1 MIKLVIVVGLLLFCT
16 CENVRKSFLI
26 NHIGSY
32 LVLSLADRAYTA
44 NESVAECEKYG
55 KKLISIQDLTEFLHV
70 NETMSQLLFFKTFY
84 IMSHNCSFLE
94 GRFEGKEIDGLVIRS
109 TNHHKLIFNI
119 VCVNF
124 TKKENPYYEEEFN
137 TARSKLHVLCVIMM
151 VSSAFLLLFNIL
163 ICMVV
168 TDNYKKIPSYV

>member
-1 MIKLVIVVGLLLFCT
+1 MIKLVIVVGLLFCT

-124 TKKENPYYEEEFN
+124 TKKENPYYEEEEFN

-151 VSSAFLLLFNIL
+151 VSSAFLLLFTIL
-163 ICMVV
+163 ICMIV